1 MSSENLNKPAI
12 TLLRHNLTGIL
23 ETAVR
28 SSNAQYDDPE
38 ILNRL
43 DVRILE
49 VLFCNY
55 FTLFCSSLPIH
66 ISLSYK
72 YIDSK

>member
-49 VLFCNY
+49 VLF
-55 FTLFCSSLPIH
+55 FVTILPI
-66 ISLSYK
+66 LFKFTNSYFSF
-72 YIDSK
+72 I

>member
-1 MSSENLNKPAI
+1 MCINVYFISSENLSKPAT

-49 VLFCNY
+49 VLFLL
-55 FTLFCSSLPIH
+55 LFYLI
-66 ISLSYK
+66 LF
-72 YIDSK
+72 

>member
-1 MSSENLNKPAI
+1 MSKPAT
-12 TLLRHNLTGIL
+12 TLLKHNLTGIL

-43 DVRILE
+43 DVRLLE
-49 VLFCNY
+49 VRLNILPF
-55 FTLFCSSLPIH
+55 SSLVYLPIFFF
-66 ISLSYK
+66 LMPFFC
-72 YIDSK
+72 IDSK